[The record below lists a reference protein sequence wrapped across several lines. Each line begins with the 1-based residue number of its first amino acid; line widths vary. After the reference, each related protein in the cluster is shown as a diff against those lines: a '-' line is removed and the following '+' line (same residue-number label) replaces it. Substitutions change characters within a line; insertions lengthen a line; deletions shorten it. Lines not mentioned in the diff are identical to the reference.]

1 MNSFTSPRVAALY
14 IVIMFI
20 GWVSYE
26 NYMITLTFAFS
37 VAFVFSLL
45 YAVTALSTNRWMSF
59 KEFKEVWK
67 L

>member
-1 MNSFTSPRVAALY
+1 MNSFTSPRLAALY
-14 IVIMFI
+14 IVIMLI

-37 VAFVFSLL
+37 VVFVLSIL
-45 YAVTALSTNRWMSF
+45 YGVTVIYTNRWVSF
-59 KEFKEVWK
+59 KEFKEIFK